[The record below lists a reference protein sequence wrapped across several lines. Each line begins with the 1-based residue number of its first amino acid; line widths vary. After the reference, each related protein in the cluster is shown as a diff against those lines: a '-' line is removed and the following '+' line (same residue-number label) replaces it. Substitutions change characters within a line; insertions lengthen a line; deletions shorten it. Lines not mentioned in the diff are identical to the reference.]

1 MNFSILLIYTLA
13 STTEP
18 FNAEK
23 AFLALSVVNILR
35 FPLTMIPFVI
45 TGVIQVRKDQEY
57 SGKKVHFNYYIL
69 QLSVVNILCFPLT
82 MIPFVITGV
91 VQVRK
96 DQEYS
101 DKKKNILRITFY
113 KFRHCL

>member
-45 TGVIQVRKDQEY
+45 TGVIQVRKDQE
-57 SGKKVHFNYYIL
+57 
-69 QLSVVNILCFPLT
+69 
-82 MIPFVITGV
+82 
-91 VQVRK
+91 
-96 DQEYS
+96 
-101 DKKKNILRITFY
+101 
-113 KFRHCL
+113 

>member
-1 MNFSILLIYTLA
+1 MKEKYYKSSHPFITIWLVPYYTLTMSNIYYFQMNFSILLIYTLA

-45 TGVIQVRKDQEY
+45 TGVIQVRKDQE
-57 SGKKVHFNYYIL
+57 
-69 QLSVVNILCFPLT
+69 
-82 MIPFVITGV
+82 
-91 VQVRK
+91 
-96 DQEYS
+96 
-101 DKKKNILRITFY
+101 
-113 KFRHCL
+113 

>member
-1 MNFSILLIYTLA
+1 MVGTLLYFNDVYIYNFQMNFSILLIYTLA

-45 TGVIQVRKDQEY
+45 TGVIQVRKDQE
-57 SGKKVHFNYYIL
+57 
-69 QLSVVNILCFPLT
+69 
-82 MIPFVITGV
+82 
-91 VQVRK
+91 
-96 DQEYS
+96 
-101 DKKKNILRITFY
+101 
-113 KFRHCL
+113 